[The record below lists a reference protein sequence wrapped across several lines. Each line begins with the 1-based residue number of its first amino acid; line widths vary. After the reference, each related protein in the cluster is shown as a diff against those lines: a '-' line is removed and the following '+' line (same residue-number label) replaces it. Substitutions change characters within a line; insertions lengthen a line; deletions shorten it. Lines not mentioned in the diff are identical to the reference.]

1 MEDGSIAITNKMKA
15 DTFESDKI
23 HQINYDPNHNINTE
37 TEINFLDAHKE
48 VYQQLKQ
55 GRHETEDDH
64 SMLREMSVNE
74 ITKTF
79 RKC

>member
-1 MEDGSIAITNKMKA
+1 MKA

-37 TEINFLDAHKE
+37 TETMNFLDAHKE
-48 VYQQLKQ
+48 VYQQLKE

-64 SMLREMSVNE
+64 SMLREMNVNE
-74 ITKTF
+74 ISKTF